1 MSITNI
7 GSAGYKVF
15 RNPSIIKKPE
25 KKVETT
31 NGPEFHGSPEH
42 SKKKEDPFDS
52 VLLYCKIDTN
62 FAKKLNDE

>member
-15 RNPSIIKKPE
+15 RSDGFQKKPE
-25 KKVETT
+25 KKSERT
-31 NGPEFHGSPEH
+31 NGPGSSEH
-42 SKKKEDPFDS
+42 SKKTEDPFDS

-62 FAKKLNDE
+62 FAKKLNNE

>member
-1 MSITNI
+1 MSITNV

-15 RNPSIIKKPE
+15 RSADFLKKPE

-31 NGPEFHGSPEH
+31 NGPESHDH